1 MCALCTKYIDFI
13 ELDAAKILRNRDYTN
28 ALLKY
33 LVKTMTRIMMTAIYL
48 QHLQLNDTFAAY
60 DEDHDDET
68 HDDEEHDN
76 D

>member
-1 MCALCTKYIDFI
+1 
-13 ELDAAKILRNRDYTN
+13 
-28 ALLKY
+28 
-33 LVKTMTRIMMTAIYL
+33 MMTAIYL